1 MGRFGK
7 AARPRF
13 LFTSSWLL
21 VVALAGCDVPNPS
34 GPAKFGTVF
43 PPDAPIRPAKI
54 AFEGRSASEALNP
67 FPVFVGQVP
76 QERGQDHRP
85 PQEPPA
91 KNMALTPIVPSG
103 TLVLFDKTGAYSWL
117 GELYAIAGVTLASHF
132 GTATSKPVANYQV
145 GDLAKYKAVI
155 YIGST
160 YDEPLPV
167 GFLDDVLKNTTTQ
180 VLWMYNN
187 IWQLANRSP
196 NFVGQYGY
204 NPSIYDTATV
214 ATVTYKGV
222 ALTRET
228 INGAG
233 IMSYSTLDTS
243 KVKVLATA
251 KKATGATLPW
261 AVRSSN
267 LTYFGEIPFAY
278 IGAND
283 RYLAFCDL
291 LYDAVAPATPV
302 RHRALVRLED
312 VGPDED
318 PVAFRAIVDYLYA
331 ASVPFSVAVIPLFTD
346 PRGYYNGGVP
356 MTVRWKDRPQMLA
369 ALKYATTRG
378 GTLVLHGY
386 THQFGN
392 LLNPYSAVSADDF
405 EFFAAHVDAKNSVIY
420 DGAVPGD
427 SATWALSRI
436 NSAITELS
444 SVGIATPTIFEF
456 PHYAGSPTD
465 AKAIRGKF
473 ATVYHRGLY
482 FNGGLGAN
490 PENLKRSIGLFY
502 PYTVKDIYGF
512 KVLPE
517 NLGNYEDE
525 GYNNHPPRLA
535 ADLVLTAQK
544 NLVVRDGVASFFF
557 HPYFPLSAL
566 KAIVQGV
573 KNAGYTF
580 VSAQSM

>member
-1 MGRFGK
+1 MRLPLALISALVALTACTESESPPAAVQTPAGELK
-7 AARPRF
+7 AASPRP
-13 LFTSSWLL
+13 
-21 VVALAGCDVPNPS
+21 G
-34 GPAKFGTVF
+34 KQ
-43 PPDAPIRPAKI
+43 
-54 AFEGRSASEALNP
+54 AFEGQHPSAVINQ
-67 FPVFVGQVP
+67 FPVFVGTVP

-91 KNMALTPIVPSG
+91 HNMATTPVVPSG
-103 TLVLFDKTGAYSWL
+103 TLVLYDRSGPYGWL
-117 GELYAIAGVTLASHF
+117 GELYATAGLTLANHF
-132 GTATSKPVANYQV
+132 GSATAKPVATYQV
-145 GDLAKYKAVI
+145 GDLAKYKAVL

-167 GFLDDVLKNTTTQ
+167 GFLDDVLANTKTE

-187 IWQLANRSP
+187 IWQLANRAP
-196 NFVGQYGY
+196 DFVGTYGF
-204 NPSIYDTATV
+204 NPWIYDTATV
-214 ATVTYKGV
+214 ATVTYKGI
-222 ALTRET
+222 ALSRET

-233 IMSYSTLDTS
+233 IMSYSTLNTS

-251 KKATGATLPW
+251 TKTAGGTLPW
-261 AVRSSN
+261 AVRSGK
-267 LTYFGEIPFAY
+267 LTYLGEIPFAY
-278 IGAND
+278 IAAND

-291 LYDAVAPATPV
+291 LFDALAPATAE

-312 VGPDED
+312 VSPDED
-318 PVAFRAIVDYLYA
+318 PVAFRAIVDYLY
-331 ASVPFSVAVIPLFTD
+331 SVQVPFSVAVIPVFTD
-346 PRGYYNGGVP
+346 PRGYYNGGKA

-386 THQFGN
+386 THQFSN

-405 EFFAAHVDAKNSVIY
+405 EFFAAHVDSNNSVIY

-427 SATWALSRI
+427 SATWALGRV
-436 NSAITELS
+436 NSGLAELASVAI
-444 SVGIATPTIFEF
+444 AAPTIFEF

-465 AKAIRGKF
+465 AKAIRAKF

-482 FNGGLGAN
+482 FSGALGAN
-490 PENLKRSIGLFY
+490 PENLSRSIGLFY
-502 PYTVKDIYGF
+502 PYTVKDVYGY

-535 ADLVLTAQK
+535 ADLVTTAKK
-544 NLVVRDGVASFFF
+544 NKVVRDGVASFFF
-557 HPYFPLSAL
+557 HPYFPLSEL
-566 KAIVQGV
+566 KAIVTGV
-573 KNAGYTF
+573 KAAGYTF
-580 VSAQSM
+580 VAPQTL